1 MLGNMHDECGNDEHH
16 LHNAENLE
24 LDLIATKTQTT
35 QRHPHEKSWT
45 NRHKLLNNHALVNH
59 ALQLRSR
66 KLVQQKKNIAATQ
79 NAKKNTNHTWQVHA
93 QMRKAEKVKH

>member
-1 MLGNMHDECGNDEHH
+1 MLGNLHDECGNDEHH

-59 ALQLRSR
+59 ALQSP
-66 KLVQQKKNIAATQ
+66 QQETCATEKNIAATQ
-79 NAKKNTNHTWQVHA
+79 NAKKNTTHTWQVHA
-93 QMRKAEKVKH
+93 QMRKA

>member
-1 MLGNMHDECGNDEHH
+1 MWYSCIQKHMLGNIHDECGNDEHH

-45 NRHKLLNNHALVNH
+45 NRHKLINNHTLVNH

-66 KLVQQKKNIAATQ
+66 KLVPQKKT
-79 NAKKNTNHTWQVHA
+79 
-93 QMRKAEKVKH
+93 